1 MKEFWMN
8 VARAPEGEQ
17 AGGEGGEGDGGGGA
31 EFIPQGLDLGDYAKP
46 TAPETIGALHE
57 ALQAASQPQFDPA
70 ILPEALREKPAHDAI
85 QTLVNENKGFRDAQA
100 KRGDIPKASGDY
112 KFEPSETTAKFLP
125 EPVEGQADPVMEMAK
140 ELALANEFTQPQF
153 NSFVNG
159 MYEKMAE
166 AGIMQAPL
174 NPKAELAN
182 FGKFAELPDDTAV
195 AKRHDEL
202 TAFGQSFAEKYNLG
216 EDGKAELDIM
226 TDTAG
231 GLKVLHT
238 LQTVLRERGI
248 ELGGDP
254 ANSLTMT
261 DEEFDK
267 LSGSDEID
275 PTHADFSKEK
285 RKAWEIESN
294 RRADMK
300 SRAG

>member
-17 AGGEGGEGDGGGGA
+17 AGGEGGEGGGGGGA

-57 ALQAASQPQFDPA
+57 ALQAASQPPYDPEKLGEEYKGKGPA
-70 ILPEALREKPAHDAI
+70 EVFSQMQTRIEGLRSE
-85 QTLVNENKGFRDAQA
+85 LG
-100 KRGDIPKASGDY
+100 KRGDVPKAVGDY

-125 EPVEGQADPVMEMAK
+125 EPVEGLADPVLEMAK
-140 ELALANEFTQPQF
+140 EVALANEFTGPQF
-153 NSFVNG
+153 NKFVNG

-254 ANSLTMT
+254 AGSLTMT
-261 DEEFDK
+261 DEAFK
-267 LSGSDEID
+267 TLSGSDEID
-275 PTHADFSKEK
+275 PQSKQFSPEK